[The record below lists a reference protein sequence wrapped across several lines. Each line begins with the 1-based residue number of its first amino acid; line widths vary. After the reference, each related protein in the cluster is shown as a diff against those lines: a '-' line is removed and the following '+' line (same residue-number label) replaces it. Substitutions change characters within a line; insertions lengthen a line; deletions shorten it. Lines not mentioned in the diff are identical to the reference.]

1 MYPDASC
8 KTEAVS
14 DCRNETAKLDQ
25 IIFLKKKKRWNKQTS
40 TGFVSQ
46 PCQKERQASA
56 MTLSSLLSYPFSP
69 AHNIWRF
76 HVISQLL
83 ERDRQKKSKRAR
95 MREIEKAAN
104 RQTGTLGGR
113 AVPIPVPDLILFEAM
128 VSS

>member
-1 MYPDASC
+1 
-8 KTEAVS
+8 
-14 DCRNETAKLDQ
+14 
-25 IIFLKKKKRWNKQTS
+25 
-40 TGFVSQ
+40 
-46 PCQKERQASA
+46 

-83 ERDRQKKSKRAR
+83 ERDRQKKSERVSKRE
-95 MREIEKAAN
+95 REIEKAAN